1 MVKIGIVGCG
11 AIGSQLAQEI
21 QRRFKG
27 KARLIGVHDIHTGK
41 ARKLASSLHPKVPV
55 LSAKQILQRSSLIV
69 EAASPRAVAQFLP
82 RAVRAR
88 KPMMVL
94 SSGGLLTQGRWL
106 RLAAARGVPVHVPSG
121 AILGLDGIRAAGVGK
136 LTSVTLTTR
145 KPPRSFAGAP
155 GLARRKL
162 LPEAIRSPQVIFQGS
177 ARRAAAL
184 FPQNIN
190 VAATLALAGMGP
202 ERTRVRIIADPGVR
216 SNVHEIE
223 ARGDFGAIHIR
234 AENRPSARNPKT
246 SRLAIQSAVA
256 ALAQIL
262 RPIRIGS

>member
-1 MVKIGIVGCG
+1 MVLKIGIVGCG

-21 QRRFKG
+21 QSRFKG
-27 KARLIGVHDIHTGK
+27 DARLIGVHDIHTDK
-41 ARKLASSLHPKVPV
+41 ARRLASSLHPSVPV
-55 LSAKQILQRSSLIV
+55 LGPGEIIGRSTLII

-82 RAVRAR
+82 KAVKRGKA
-88 KPMMVL
+88 MMVL
-94 SSGGLLTQGRWL
+94 SSGGLLTQGRRL
-106 RLAAARGVPVHVPSG
+106 REAARKGVPVYVPSG

-136 LTSVTLTTR
+136 LASVTLTTR
-145 KPPRSFAGAP
+145 KPPKSFAGAP
-155 GLARRKL
+155 GAKKL
-162 LPEAIRSPQVIFQGS
+162 RLDNLRSPKTIFQGS

-190 VAATLALAGMGP
+190 VAATLALAGVGP
-202 ERTRVRIIADPGVR
+202 ERTRVRIVADPSVR

-223 ARGDFGAIHIR
+223 AKGDFGAITIR
-234 AENRPSARNPKT
+234 AENRPSERNPKT

-262 RPIRIGS
+262 RPVRIGS